1 MLYLCSVK
9 SYLGSNSRQVNK
21 LINNK
26 LFKNFTNMIEL
37 YISQNK
43 NTQSEA
49 YGKYYPRVSY
59 KQTMNI
65 HDMAVHMAEHNT
77 PFSEGTIEGILRD
90 FVKCVREQTLNGN
103 TVKVDNLAIFKVSVI
118 GNGCKELY
126 DADLDK
132 TITASIGTVGRNDKT
147 GPAVNSL
154 KLLAQATGEY
164 TREELNKDGK
174 LGWTDK
180 AAAEIAAAK
189 AAAQGGSQSNSGSST
204 GSETGQGG
212 NGSQGGQSGD
222 NQGQQG
228 GSSTGSETAEGYALS
243 ISTIGSGSA
252 SVTKGGNAVTSG
264 SNLNEDDEVEISI
277 TPAEGETPTATING
291 SEIEL
296 TESEGVY
303 SGSFAMPGQASSLVI
318 NTGGSSGGNG
328 GADLDKD

>member
-1 MLYLCSVK
+1 
-9 SYLGSNSRQVNK
+9 
-21 LINNK
+21 
-26 LFKNFTNMIEL
+26 MIEL
-37 YISQNK
+37 YISQNE
-43 NTQSEA
+43 NTASEA

-132 TITASIGTVGRNDKT
+132 TITASIGTIGRNDKT
-147 GPAVNSL
+147 GPAVHSL

-180 AAAEIAAAK
+180 AAAEIAAVK
-189 AAAQGGSQSNSGSST
+189 AAANGNSGGSPSGGSGESNGGSQNGGSQNGSTQGGGDNSGS
-204 GSETGQGG
+204 
-212 NGSQGGQSGD
+212 QSGQQGE
-222 NQGQQG
+222 QGQQG
-228 GSSTGSETAEGYALS
+228 AQGYALT
-243 ISTIGSGSA
+243 ISTSGSGSA
-252 SVTKGGNAVTSG
+252 SVTKDGNAVTSG
-264 SNLNEDDEVEISI
+264 DSLNEDDEVEISI
-277 TPAEGETPTATING
+277 TPATGQVPTATLNG

-296 TESEGVY
+296 TEDGGVY
-303 SGSFAMPGQASSLVI
+303 SGNFAMPAEASTLVI
-318 NTGGSSGGNG
+318 NTGTASGDDG
-328 GADLDKD
+328 LDKD

>member
-1 MLYLCSVK
+1 
-9 SYLGSNSRQVNK
+9 
-21 LINNK
+21 
-26 LFKNFTNMIEL
+26 MIEL

-43 NTQSEA
+43 NTASEA

-59 KQTMNI
+59 KQTLGI
-65 HDMAVHMAEHNT
+65 HEMAVHMAEHNT

-132 TITASIGTVGRNDKT
+132 TITASIGTIGKNDKT

-180 AAAEIAAAK
+180 AAAEILAVKNAAMGGNSGGSSSGGSGESN
-189 AAAQGGSQSNSGSST
+189 GGSQNGGEQT
-204 GSETGQGG
+204 GGE
-212 NGSQGGQSGD
+212 
-222 NQGQQG
+222 QGQQA
-228 GSSTGSETAEGYALS
+228 TGYALT
-243 ISTIGSGSA
+243 ISKSGTGTA
-252 SVTKGGNAVTSG
+252 TVTSGGNAVTSG
-264 SNLNEDDEVEISI
+264 ASLNEDDEVEICI
-277 TPAEGETPTATING
+277 TPAEGKVPTATING
-291 SEIEL
+291 SSIEL
-296 TESEGVY
+296 TEDNGVY
-303 SGSFAMPGQASSLVI
+303 SGSFAMPGQASTLVI
-318 NTGGSSGGNG
+318 NSGSSGGDG
-328 GADLDKD
+328 GDGLTND

>member
-1 MLYLCSVK
+1 
-9 SYLGSNSRQVNK
+9 
-21 LINNK
+21 
-26 LFKNFTNMIEL
+26 MIEL

-43 NTQSEA
+43 NTASEA

-132 TITASIGTVGRNDKT
+132 TITASIGTIGKNDKT

-180 AAAEIAAAK
+180 AAAEIQAVKNAAMGGNSGGSSSGGSGESN
-189 AAAQGGSQSNSGSST
+189 GGSQN
-204 GSETGQGG
+204 GG
-212 NGSQGGQSGD
+212 EQNGGE
-222 NQGQQG
+222 QGQQA
-228 GSSTGSETAEGYALS
+228 TGYAL
-243 ISTIGSGSA
+243 TINKSGTGSA
-252 SVTKGGNAVTSG
+252 SVTHNGNAVASG
-264 SNLNEDDEVEISI
+264 SSLSEDDEVEISI
-277 TPAEGETPTATING
+277 TPAEGKVPTASVNG
-291 SEIEL
+291 SSIEL
-296 TESEGVY
+296 TEDGGVY

-318 NTGGSSGGNG
+318 NTGTTDGGDGLTN
-328 GADLDKD
+328 D

>member
-1 MLYLCSVK
+1 
-9 SYLGSNSRQVNK
+9 
-21 LINNK
+21 
-26 LFKNFTNMIEL
+26 MIEL

-132 TITASIGTVGRNDKT
+132 TITASIGTLGKTDKT

-189 AAAQGGSQSNSGSST
+189 AAAQGGGSPSPSQGGSST
-204 GSETGQGG
+204 GSETGG
-212 NGSQGGQSGD
+212 NGSQGG
-222 NQGQQG
+222 NGQNQG
-228 GSSTGSETAEGYALS
+228 GSSTGSETAEGYAL
-243 ISTIGSGSA
+243 TIATSGSGSA

-277 TPAEGETPTATING
+277 TPAEGQVPTATING

>member
-1 MLYLCSVK
+1 
-9 SYLGSNSRQVNK
+9 
-21 LINNK
+21 
-26 LFKNFTNMIEL
+26 MIEL

-59 KQTMNI
+59 KQTMGI
-65 HDMAVHMAEHNT
+65 HEMAVHMAEHNT

-132 TITASIGTVGRNDKT
+132 TITASIGSIGKTDKT

-189 AAAQGGSQSNSGSST
+189 AAAQGGGSSNGGSST
-204 GSETGQGG
+204 GSETGG
-212 NGSQGGQSGD
+212 NGSQGG
-222 NQGQQG
+222 NGQNQG

-277 TPAEGETPTATING
+277 TPAEGQVPTATING

>member
-1 MLYLCSVK
+1 
-9 SYLGSNSRQVNK
+9 
-21 LINNK
+21 
-26 LFKNFTNMIEL
+26 MIEL

-43 NTQSEA
+43 IVGSAA

-126 DADLDK
+126 DADNDK
-132 TITASIGTVGRNDKT
+132 TITASIGTIGKNDKT

-180 AAAEIAAAK
+180 AAAEILAAK
-189 AAAQGGSQSNSGSST
+189 NAANGGGSGGSSQGSGSGSDSGNGGSQ
-204 GSETGQGG
+204 GQ
-212 NGSQGGQSGD
+212 
-222 NQGQQG
+222 QGQQG
-228 GSSTGSETAEGYALS
+228 GQSQGAQGYALT
-243 ISTIGSGSA
+243 ISQSGSGTA

-264 SNLNEDDEVEISI
+264 TSLNEDDEVEISI
-277 TPAEGETPTATING
+277 TPAEGQVPTATVNG

-303 SGSFAMPGQASSLVI
+303 SGSFAMPGQASTLVI
-318 NTGGSSGGNG
+318 NTGTVSGGNDDNG
-328 GADLDKD
+328 HPIDTGD

>member
-1 MLYLCSVK
+1 
-9 SYLGSNSRQVNK
+9 
-21 LINNK
+21 
-26 LFKNFTNMIEL
+26 MIEL
-37 YISQNK
+37 YISQN
-43 NTQSEA
+43 NNSQSEA

-132 TITASIGTVGRNDKT
+132 TITASIGSIGKNDKT

-180 AAAEIAAAK
+180 AATEIQAAK
-189 AAAQGGSQSNSGSST
+189 NAANGGGSGGSSQGSGS
-204 GSETGQGG
+204 GSESGNGGNSQGG
-212 NGSQGGQSGD
+212 NGGQSQGAQ
-222 NQGQQG
+222 
-228 GSSTGSETAEGYALS
+228 GYALT
-243 ISTIGSGSA
+243 ISKSGSGTA

-264 SNLNEDDEVEISI
+264 ASLNEDDEVEISI
-277 TPAEGETPTATING
+277 TPAEGQVPTASVNG

-296 TESEGVY
+296 TESDGVY
-303 SGSFAMPGQASSLVI
+303 SGSFAMPGQASTLVI
-318 NTGGSSGGNG
+318 NTGSTSGGDNHNPIDTG
-328 GADLDKD
+328 N